1 MSKNSILD
9 YLAYELARIAALVFL
24 ALPAEIYVW
33 LGKIFGF
40 FMFYIDAK
48 HKNIAYRNIR
58 FVFHEEKA
66 SCEIKRITK
75 QAFENFGQNLF
86 EILALK
92 KVDKKYI
99 EKYIRIEGRHFIDE
113 ALSHKKGLIFV
124 TLHLGNWEI
133 SNAACGLFYQPYNVI
148 VKEQKHGRLNS
159 LLDSYRKSFGVNT
172 VGVNSL
178 KDIIR
183 ALENNEIVS
192 IASDHGA
199 GESDAFIEFFGR
211 KALMPQGAVRLAA
224 KFKAS
229 LIFAY
234 IVRISGPHQKI
245 VLEPFSSFVDTGD
258 KEKDLEVN
266 LREINKKFETYI
278 RQYPEQYLWSY
289 KRWKHSKER
298 SVLIL
303 SDGKVG
309 HLRQSQALAKIIS
322 GLGFNSGIKTIEI
335 KFKSKISRFFLWI
348 YFYIFGAEKSYSLML
363 KYIID
368 KDCCGQV
375 ERSFADIVIS
385 CGASG
390 ALINLIVSCQNK
402 AKAIHILRPGLVSL
416 NKFNLVVIPRH
427 DHPPYGN
434 NIAVTE
440 GALNLI
446 DETYLN
452 NESEKLSSSSSLAGY
467 ALSKRSIGL
476 LIGGDTKNFHLG
488 KEAISKA
495 IKEIKHA
502 CEKLGMDILATTSR
516 RTPREVESLLKDG
529 LKSDADCKLLV
540 IANEKNIPEA
550 VGAILGLSS
559 VILVTPESI
568 SMVSEAANSGKYVV
582 VFECGS
588 IGARHRKFLDNLEA
602 GGYIYV
608 VRPEGLS
615 DKIKELLDKKPAVKA
630 LKDRDIVADKL
641 KKIV

>member
-9 YLAYELARIAALVFL
+9 YLVYKLARIAALAFS
-24 ALPAEIYVW
+24 AIPAEIYVW

-40 FMFYIDAK
+40 FMFYLDAK

-58 FVFHEEKA
+58 FVFHKEKA
-66 SCEIKRITK
+66 SSEIKRIAK

-92 KVDKKYI
+92 KIDKKYI

-113 ALSHKKGLIFV
+113 ALSRNKGLIFV

-192 IASDHGA
+192 IVSDHGA
-199 GESDAFIEFFGR
+199 GESDALIEFFGR

-224 KFKAS
+224 KFKAP

-234 IVRISGPHQKI
+234 IARISGPYQKI
-245 VLEPFSSFVDTGD
+245 VLEPFNSFVDTGD

-266 LREINKKFETYI
+266 LREINKRFETYI

-289 KRWKHSKER
+289 KRWKHSNER

-303 SDGKVG
+303 SDGKAG

-322 GLGFNSGIKTIEI
+322 GLGFNSEIKTIEI

-348 YFYIFGAEKSYSLML
+348 YFYILGAEKSHSLML
-363 KYIID
+363 KHSMD
-368 KDCCGQV
+368 KDCCAHL

-390 ALINLIVSCQNK
+390 ALINLIVSYQNQ
-402 AKAIHILRPGLVSL
+402 AKSIHILRPGLVPF

-427 DHPPYGN
+427 DDPPPGN
-434 NIAVTE
+434 NIVVTE

-446 DETYLN
+446 DGQYLK
-452 NESEKLSSSSSLAGY
+452 EQLDKLVSLC
-467 ALSKRSIGL
+467 ALRLAPCVVGL
-476 LIGGDTKNFHLG
+476 LVGGDTKDFHLD
-488 KEAISKA
+488 KETMRDAAKQ
-495 IKEIKHA
+495 IKSVSIKLNA
-502 CEKLGMDILATTSR
+502 DILVTTSR
-516 RTPREVESLLKDG
+516 RTPKEIEGIMKEEFGVNSR
-529 LKSDADCKLLV
+529 CRLLV
-540 IANEKNIPEA
+540 IANENNIPEA
-550 VGAILGLSS
+550 VGGMLGLSS
-559 VILVTPESI
+559 VIIVTCESI
-568 SMVSEAANSGKYVV
+568 SMVSEAASAGKYVIAI
-582 VFECGS
+582 EDGN
-588 IGARHRKFLDNLEA
+588 IGARHKEFLVNLSA
-602 GGYIYV
+602 GGYIYS

-615 DKIKELLDKKPAVKA
+615 DKIGELLDKKPGVKA
-630 LKDRDIVADKL
+630 LKDRDIIADKL
-641 KKIV
+641 KKIL